1 MNDPDNWLM
10 LRFQELVAHIQSAP
24 GADLLVNVDLPIGAD
39 ALARDVLRHAPPRP
53 LEIER
58 AIEQV
63 EEAVMPARARLPATF
78 QLQTD
83 DARLRALA
91 ADAADA
97 AAADAPVWL
106 DTDAVERLFNRLVAR
121 AEGRPATQDALPVD
135 GPSAARLLIVRE
147 LLHHWRLG
155 GLWLVG

>member
-1 MNDPDNWLM
+1 MKASDVWLM
-10 LRFQELVAHIQSAP
+10 LRFQDLLAHIQSAP

-39 ALARDVLRHAPPRP
+39 ALAREVLRHVPPRP

-63 EEAVMPARARLPATF
+63 EEAVMPARARLPARF

-91 ADAADA
+91 ADAVDA
-97 AAADAPVWL
+97 AAANAPVWL

-121 AEGRPATQDALPVD
+121 AEGRPASQDALPVD

-147 LLHHWRLG
+147 LLHHWRLD
-155 GLWLVG
+155 GLRLVG